1 MNSQRIIPGPLLIPP
16 RDNNVE
22 FEQPSVVNTGSLTPN
37 LQLNTPQTLGGNAQP
52 ISLIGK
58 YLLLDKLEPS
68 GTIQMQRAINR
79 VSQEELVCKVIIFY
93 HFIQIREGRHRIVPV
108 FANVYVFL
116 S

>member
-1 MNSQRIIPGPLLIPP
+1 MWNLNNHLWLILAVLRPI
-16 RDNNVE
+16 
-22 FEQPSVVNTGSLTPN
+22 FSLTP
-37 LQLNTPQTLGGNAQP
+37 PPPTLGSNAQP

-93 HFIQIREGRHRIVPV
+93 HFIQIREGRHRMVPV
-108 FANVYVFL
+108 FANVYVYL